1 MESYTSVYS
10 GTQIDE
16 AVFFGYTA
24 KDIGNTVVSQDIH
37 EGDWTGTSAP
47 YTYTY
52 PFTPSANAFSH
63 LPLVFFVTKKT
74 RETTGGDRIDL
85 DYKVSADLKTITG
98 SSNKNLALT
107 MVICG

>member
-16 AVFFGYTA
+16 AVFFGDKA
-24 KDIGNTVVSQDIH
+24 KDIGKTVISQSIS
-37 EGDWTGTSAP
+37 ESGENGWTTGGAAP
-47 YTYTY
+47 YTYTRTF
-52 PFTPSANAFSH
+52 PNAFSH
-63 LPLVFFVTKKT
+63 LPLVFFVTT
-74 RETTGGDRIDL
+74 DGDRIDL
-85 DYKVSADLKTITG
+85 DYKVSADLKTITV

>member
-1 MESYTSVYS
+1 MADDTSQYYTSQYS

-24 KDIGNTVVSQDIH
+24 KDIGKTFVSQDIL
-37 EGDWTGTSAP
+37 EGDWTRTDTS

-52 PFTPSANAFSH
+52 PSTPSANAFSH
-63 LPLVFFVTKKT
+63 LPLVFFV
-74 RETTGGDRIDL
+74 TTGGDRIDL
-85 DYKVSADLKTITG
+85 DYKVSADLKTITV

>member
-16 AVFFGYTA
+16 AVFFGDKA
-24 KDIGNTVVSQDIH
+24 KDIGKTFVSQSIAESGENGWTT
-37 EGDWTGTSAP
+37 EGAAP

-52 PFTPSANAFSH
+52 TRTFTNAFSH
-63 LPLVFFVTKKT
+63 LPLVFFV
-74 RETTGGDRIDL
+74 TTGGDRIDL
-85 DYKVSADLKTITG
+85 DYKVSADLKSITV